1 MSDPLRRLH
10 DHALT
15 RRALLRYGGSLGAAV
30 AGLSGAGGLIRTA
43 AASAKR
49 LRAPDSLPDPR
60 VPAGTVNEA
69 LPFDHI
75 VVVMME
81 NHSFDNLLGEIARS
95 GQPRAHGLKFDRAGE
110 ALNGNPGPDGPVR
123 SFVIGT
129 TAQMPSVS
137 QTWNHTHEQIDGGRM
152 DGFVRSVQSVQP
164 MGYWTEEVLPFAY
177 SFARSFT
184 LANRWFCSAPCQ
196 TYPNRRFLMAGTA
209 YGDIATDEESLEDPP
224 PPNGTIFDRL
234 NAYGISWRNYFTDL
248 PQTGIIPSVIEKY
261 PTSITPIA
269 EFFAACASGGLPSV
283 SFVDPEFGALSDI
296 GEPLTK
302 VPGMEALGVKL
313 TETGGDEE
321 NPQNMGYGEYWAYQV
336 VHAVLSSPAWPRT
349 LLIYTYDEHGG
360 YYDHVPPPA
369 AIPPDEIQPELE
381 PGDYPGGYD
390 LYGPRVPGIVASP
403 YSKPNAVTNVV
414 HDHTSV
420 LASIEAKWNLPALTY
435 RDANA
440 RTVEDFLDLV
450 GPPALLEPPA
460 IAEPPVP
467 SEAAAS
473 A

>member
-1 MSDPLRRLH
+1 VEVTEPDSRRSDRVAEPGR
-10 DHALT
+10 LT
-15 RRALLRYGGSLGAAV
+15 RRALLGGAAAGAAGAVLAACGGSST
-30 AGLSGAGGLIRTA
+30 SGTTTTSTSKPIGKVGVPPNPKVPVG
-43 AASAKR
+43 S
-49 LRAPDSLPDPR
+49 DQLPQ
-60 VPAGTVNEA
+60 
-69 LPFDHI
+69 FDHI

-81 NHSFDNLLGEIARS
+81 NHSFDNLLGDLAHS
-95 GQPRAHGLKFDRAGE
+95 GQPRARGLKFNHRSGQ
-110 ALNGNPGPDGPVR
+110 ALNTNPGPDGPVR
-123 SFVIGT
+123 SFAIPT

-137 QTWNHTHEQIDGGRM
+137 QAWNATHEQIDGGKM
-152 DGFVRSVQSVQP
+152 DGFVRSVGSDQP
-164 MGYWTEEVLPFAY
+164 MGYWTEQVLPFAY

-209 YGDIATDEESLEDPP
+209 YGDIATDTESLKDPP

-261 PTSITPIA
+261 ATNIVPIA

-296 GEPLTK
+296 GQPLTT
-302 VPGMEALGVKL
+302 VPGIEALGVKL
-313 TETGGDEE
+313 SETGGDEE
-321 NPQNMGYGEYWAYQV
+321 NPQDMDYGEYWAYQV

-360 YYDHVPPPA
+360 YYDHVPP
-369 AIPPDEIQPELE
+369 
-381 PGDYPGGYD
+381 
-390 LYGPRVPGIVASP
+390 VPGIVASP
-403 YSKPNAVTNVV
+403 YSRPNAVTDVV

-420 LASIEAKWNLPALTY
+420 LATIEAKWNLPALTL

-440 RTVEDFLDLV
+440 RTVEDFLDL
-450 GPPALLEPPA
+450 GQPALLEPPA

-467 SEAAAS
+467 SEPVLGTP
-473 A
+473 